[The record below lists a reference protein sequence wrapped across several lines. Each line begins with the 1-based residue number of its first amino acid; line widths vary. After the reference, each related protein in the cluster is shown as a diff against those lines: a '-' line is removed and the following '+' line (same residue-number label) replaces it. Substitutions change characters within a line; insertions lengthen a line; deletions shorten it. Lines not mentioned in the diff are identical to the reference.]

1 MKRSNPL
8 IGKWVAEAGK
18 KFPLLSSQAFE
29 DAWQHSGVV
38 RCLSAAVMKDG
49 VASWQR
55 RILLPVTIF
64 QSLKKWRWCH
74 AGPARLPL
82 RVTEPGL
89 SIKDTVQ

>member
-1 MKRSNPL
+1 M
-8 IGKWVAEAGK
+8 

-64 QSLKKWRWCH
+64 HSLRSGSGVMRDLPCCH
-74 AGPARLPL
+74 YGSRNRA
-82 RVTEPGL
+82 
-89 SIKDTVQ
+89 